1 MTEHNS
7 QTSGLVSQAAA
18 ALTSL
23 SALAGLLGN
32 LLVVAFGVH
41 STRTVAI
48 QCRGGA
54 IIWQI
59 LRLQWATQGF

>member
-1 MTEHNS
+1 MTERNS

-32 LLVVAFGVH
+32 LLVMKFGVD

-54 IIWQI
+54 IIW
-59 LRLQWATQGF
+59 